1 MREDGLFNLKGGPE
15 NAGGCELKE
24 PLTKIVFDYVI
35 EDGNPAIV

>member
-15 NAGGCELKE
+15 DVGVCELEE

-35 EDGNPAIV
+35 EDGNSAFV